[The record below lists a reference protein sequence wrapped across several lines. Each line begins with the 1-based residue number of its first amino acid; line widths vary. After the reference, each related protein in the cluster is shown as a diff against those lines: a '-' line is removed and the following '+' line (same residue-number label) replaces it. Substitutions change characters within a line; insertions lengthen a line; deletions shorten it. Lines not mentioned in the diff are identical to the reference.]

1 MTTTTIRLPDALKS
15 RVAAAAKQMGTTPHG
30 FILEASAEKAELAE
44 LAERRASFDAEAEQ
58 HYARIVATSK
68 TISWDT
74 MRGYLE
80 GKAAG
85 KAVRRPASHKLA
97 K

>member
-15 RVAAAAKQMGTTPHG
+15 RIAAAAKRLGTTPHG
-30 FILEASAEKAELAE
+30 FILEAIAEKADLAE
-44 LAERRASFDAEAEQ
+44 HRASFDAEAEQ
-58 HYARIVATSK
+58 RYARIVASGE
-68 TISWDT
+68 TIPWET

-80 GKAAG
+80 GKATG
-85 KAVRRPASHKLA
+85 KATRRPTPRKLA

>member
-30 FILEASAEKAELAE
+30 FILDAIAEKAELAE
-44 LAERRASFDAEAEQ
+44 RRAGFDAEAEQ
-58 HYARIVATSK
+58 RYARIVATGK
-68 TISWDT
+68 TIPWDT

-85 KAVRRPASHKLA
+85 KTLRRPSPRKLA

>member
-15 RVAAAAKQMGTTPHG
+15 RVAAAAKRMGTTTHG
-30 FILEASAEKAELAE
+30 FILEAIAEKAELAE
-44 LAERRASFDAEAEQ
+44 RRAGFDAEAEQ
-58 HYARIVATSK
+58 RYARIAASGE
-68 TISWDT
+68 TISWET
-74 MRGYLE
+74 MRRYLE

-85 KAVRRPASHKLA
+85 KTVRRPAPRKLA

>member
-30 FILEASAEKAELAE
+30 FILEAIAEKAELAE
-44 LAERRASFDAEAEQ
+44 RCAGFDAEAEQ
-58 HYARIVATSK
+58 RYARIVATGK
-68 TISWDT
+68 TIPWDT
-74 MRGYLE
+74 MRDYLE

-85 KAVRRPASHKLA
+85 KATRRPSPRKLA